1 MATLR
6 SAKLVR
12 RAPPPHHAML
22 LTFDSDGK
30 PRWLLSVRYPSLQA
44 QSARARQGPQ
54 VASEGLCAD
63 SKERP
68 HDPHQHLVRCRSRQI
83 TRERRCATRDFTVTD
98 NSMSV
103 HQTRGL
109 KKLEVDA

>member
-6 SAKLVR
+6 SVKLVR
-12 RAPPPHHAML
+12 IAPPPHHATL
-22 LTFDSDGK
+22 LTLDSDGK
-30 PRWLLSVRYPSLQA
+30 LSRLLFVGCASLQA
-44 QSARARQGPQ
+44 QPVGARQGSQ
-54 VASEGLCAD
+54 VAREGLCAD

-68 HDPHQHLVRCRSRQI
+68 HDSHQHIVRCRSCQI
-83 TRERRCATRDFTVTD
+83 ARKRRCIARGPIVAD

-109 KKLEVDA
+109 RNVES